1 MMSNYNPFSLEGKTI
16 LVTGASSGIGKATA
30 IECSKLGAKVIATA
44 RNKERLEE
52 TMSELSGEGH
62 KMFLCDLTDSKAMAE
77 MVSQLPVI
85 QGLVNNAGIGE
96 MLPVNFIREE
106 KLKNI
111 LQTNTIS
118 PIMLLKILLK
128 GKKISN
134 NSSIVFMSSISGLGY
149 ASLGTSMYATSKG
162 AISTFVAGA
171 AYELA
176 NKNIRVNAV
185 CPGMVETKLI
195 EPNTLT
201 TEQLDENRAM
211 YPLKR
216 YGQPNEIAW
225 AVIYL
230 LSNASNWVTGINLVI
245 DGGITLI

>member
-30 IECSKLGAKVIATA
+30 IEYSKLGAKVIAMA

-85 QGLVNNAGIGE
+85 HGLVNNAGIVE
-96 MLPVNFIREE
+96 SRPVNFIKEE
-106 KLKNI
+106 RLKSI
-111 LQTNTIS
+111 LQINTIA
-118 PIMLLKILLK
+118 PIMLLKNLLK
-128 GKKISN
+128 EKKILN
-134 NSSIVFMSSISGLGY
+134 RSSIVFTSSIAGIGY
-149 ASLGTSMYATSKG
+149 VSLGNSMYATSKG
-162 AISTFVAGA
+162 AISTFIAGA
-171 AYELA
+171 AKELG

-185 CPGMVETKLI
+185 CPGMVETELI
-195 EPNTLT
+195 NTGALT
-201 TEQLDENRAM
+201 TEQLDKDKAM

>member
-52 TMSELSGEGH
+52 AMSELSGEGH

-85 QGLVNNAGIGE
+85 HGLVNNAGIVE
-96 MLPVNFIREE
+96 SRPVSFIKEE
-106 KLKNI
+106 RLKSI
-111 LQTNTIS
+111 LQINTIA
-118 PIMLLKILLK
+118 PIMLLKNLLK
-128 GKKISN
+128 EKKILN
-134 NSSIVFMSSISGLGY
+134 RSSIVFTSSIAGIGY
-149 ASLGTSMYATSKG
+149 VSLGNSMYATSKG
-162 AISTFVAGA
+162 AISTFIAEA
-171 AYELA
+171 AKELG

-185 CPGMVETKLI
+185 CPGMVETELI
-195 EPNTLT
+195 NTGALT
-201 TEQLDENRAM
+201 TEQLDKDKAM

-225 AVIYL
+225 AVVYL

>member
-52 TMSELSGEGH
+52 AMSELSGEGH

-128 GKKISN
+128 GKRISN

-225 AVIYL
+225 AVVYL

>member
-128 GKKISN
+128 GKRISN

-225 AVIYL
+225 AVVYL

>member
-128 GKKISN
+128 GKRISN

-201 TEQLDENRAM
+201 TEHLDENRAM

-225 AVIYL
+225 AVVYL

>member
-201 TEQLDENRAM
+201 TEQLDENRAV

>member
-62 KMFLCDLTDSKAMAE
+62 KMFLCDLTDSKAMEE

-128 GKKISN
+128 GKRISN

-201 TEQLDENRAM
+201 MEQLDENRAM